1 MIGSISNKTVLLLPA
16 LLLAALAGPAT
27 AAGNVAAGE
36 EKAVTCQACHGV
48 AGAKSVTPDI
58 PLLAGQH
65 EDYLVY
71 SLKAYRSGARE
82 QAVMATF
89 ARQLSDRDIADLA
102 AYFSAQDSSLRTAK
116 SGD

>member
-1 MIGSISNKTVLLLPA
+1 MTSHGKNILLLTS
-16 LLLAALAGPAT
+16 LLLSGFTASVQ
-27 AAGNVAAGE
+27 AAGNVDAGA

-58 PLLAGQH
+58 PILAGQH
-65 EDYLVY
+65 ENYLVHT
-71 SLKAYRSGARE
+71 LKAYRSGSRQ

-89 ARQLSDRDIADLA
+89 AQQLNDQDIADLA
-102 AYFSAQDSSLRTAK
+102 AYFSAQDSSLRTVK

>member
-1 MIGSISNKTVLLLPA
+1 MSSHSKTL
-16 LLLAALAGPAT
+16 LLLAGLMLAVFTASAY
-27 AAGNVAAGE
+27 AAGNVDAGE

-65 EDYLVY
+65 ENYLAFA
-71 SLKAYRSGARE
+71 LKAYRSGSRQ

-89 ARQLSDRDIADLA
+89 AQQLSDQDIADLA
-102 AYFSAQDSSLRTAK
+102 AYFSAQDSSLRTAR

>member
-1 MIGSISNKTVLLLPA
+1 MTTAAIKLSHIMLGILVMFACSNSLM
-16 LLLAALAGPAT
+16 

-65 EDYLVY
+65 EDYLVHT
-71 SLKAYRSGARE
+71 LKAYRSGARQ
-82 QAVMATF
+82 QAVMSTF
-89 ARQLSDRDIADLA
+89 AQQLSDRDIADLA
-102 AYFSAQDSSLRTAK
+102 AYFSVQDSSLRTAK

>member
-1 MIGSISNKTVLLLPA
+1 MIRRHRNTLLAVLLLSAFPA
-16 LLLAALAGPAT
+16 AT
-27 AAGNVAAGE
+27 MAAGDVDAGA

-65 EDYLVY
+65 ADYL
-71 SLKAYRSGARE
+71 SHALKAYRSGARQ

-89 ARQLSDRDIADLA
+89 AQQLSDQDIADLA
-102 AYFSAQDSSLRTAK
+102 AYFSAQESALRTAK

>member
-1 MIGSISNKTVLLLPA
+1 MIRRHHSMLLTA
-16 LLLAALAGPAT
+16 LLLSAFSLT
-27 AAGNVAAGE
+27 SMAAGNAGAGA

-65 EDYLVY
+65 EDYL
-71 SLKAYRSGARE
+71 SHALKAYRSGARQ

-89 ARQLSDRDIADLA
+89 AQQLSDQDIADLA
-102 AYFSAQDSSLRTAK
+102 AYFSAQDSALRTAK